1 MAFSI
6 APGVWPVMITP
17 WTDDNKPDFKAI
29 EGLCNWYIEKG
40 CTGIFAVCQSSEMAY
55 LTEQEKL
62 DIAKAVT
69 EAVGGRIQV
78 VASGH
83 TADDKATQF
92 REIENMMK
100 IPGIGA
106 YVLVSNRL
114 DQKSEGEDVFAAN
127 AQEIFDK
134 FPEVDFGIYECP
146 MPFKRL
152 VSLDFLKSAAQGGR
166 MVFLKDTCCDYE
178 LIRERLKTV
187 EGTPLK
193 IFNANAQS
201 WFDSYCHGSAGYNG
215 VMANFHPDLYKWC
228 FDHKDTDYEKARLVA
243 DFLTA
248 AAMIEMR
255 IYPCSAKYYQNLVG
269 VPMNVFA
276 RSADCAKLDKN
287 AKGEVESLINL
298 EKWLRNELGLPQ

>member
-6 APGVWPVMITP
+6 CPGVWPVMITP
-17 WTDDNKPDFKAI
+17 YTENNKPDFRAI
-29 EGLCNWYIEKG
+29 SALTNWYIEKG

-55 LTEQEKL
+55 LSEQEKL
-62 DIAKAVT
+62 DIAKCVAETVD
-69 EAVGGRIQV
+69 GRIQV

-83 TADDKATQF
+83 TADSKADQF
-92 REIENMMK
+92 KGIEEMMK

-114 DQKSEGEDVFAAN
+114 DQKNEGEEVFYNN
-127 AQEIFDK
+127 AQEIFNH

-146 MPFKRL
+146 MPWKRL
-152 VSLDFLKSAAQGGR
+152 VSLDFLKRVAPEGR

-178 LIRERLKTV
+178 LIRERLKAV
-187 EGTPLK
+187 DGTPLK

-215 VMANFHPDLYKWC
+215 VMANFHPDLYKWA
-228 FDHKDTDYEKARLVA
+228 FDHKDSDPEKARLVA
-243 DFLTA
+243 HFLTA

-255 IYPCSAKYYQNLVG
+255 VYPVSAKYYHHLTG
-269 VPMNVFA
+269 VPMSLVT
-276 RSADCAKLDKN
+276 RSNDVKKLDKN
-287 AKGEVESLINL
+287 AKGEVESLIAL
-298 EKWLRNELGLPQ
+298 EQYVRKQLEI

>member
-6 APGVWPVMITP
+6 NPGIWPVMITP

-29 EGLCNWYIEKG
+29 EALTNWYIEKG
-40 CTGIFAVCQSSEMAY
+40 CTGIFAVCQSSEMMY

-62 DIAKAVT
+62 DIAKCVVDT
-69 EAVGGRIQV
+69 VDGRIQV

-83 TADDKATQF
+83 TADDKPTQF

-114 DQKSEGEDVFAAN
+114 DQKHEGEEVFYNN
-127 AQEIFDK
+127 AKEIFDL

-146 MPFKRL
+146 MPWKRL
-152 VSLDFLKSAAQGGR
+152 VTLEFLEKVAPEGR

-178 LIRERLKTV
+178 LIRKRLKAV

-201 WFDSYCHGSAGYNG
+201 WYDSYCHGSAGYNG
-215 VMANFHPDLYKWC
+215 VMANFHPDIYKWC
-228 FDHKDTDYEKARLVA
+228 YDHKDSDPEKARLVA

-255 IYPCSAKYYQNLVG
+255 IYPCNAKLHQQMVD

-287 AKGEVESLINL
+287 ARGEVESLIAL
-298 EKWLRNELGLPQ
+298 ENYVRKQLGI

>member
-1 MAFSI
+1 MSFSI
-6 APGVWPVMITP
+6 NPGIWPVMITP

-29 EGLCNWYIEKG
+29 ENLTNWYIEKG
-40 CTGIFAVCQSSEMAY
+40 CNGIFAVCQSSEMLY

-62 DIAKAVT
+62 DIAKCVAETVD
-69 EAVGGRIQV
+69 GRIQV

-83 TADDKATQF
+83 TADDKPTQF

-114 DQKSEGEDVFAAN
+114 DQQHEGEEVFYNN
-127 AQEIFDK
+127 AKEIFDL

-146 MPFKRL
+146 MPWKRL
-152 VSLDFLKSAAQGGR
+152 VSLEFLKKVAPEGR
-166 MVFLKDTCCDYE
+166 MVFLKDTCCDQH
-178 LIRERLKTV
+178 LIRERLKAV

-193 IFNANAQS
+193 IFNANAMS
-201 WFDSYCHGSAGYNG
+201 WYDSVLHGAAGYNG

-228 FDHKDTDYEKARLVA
+228 YDHKDSDPERARLVA

-255 IYPCSAKYYQNLVG
+255 IYPVSAKYHQQLVD
-269 VPMNVFA
+269 VPMNVFS

-287 AKGEVESLINL
+287 ARGEVESLIAL
-298 EKWLRNELGLPQ
+298 ENYVRKQLCI

>member
-6 APGVWPVMITP
+6 NPGVWPVMITP

-29 EGLCNWYIEKG
+29 ENLTNWYIDKG
-40 CTGIFAVCQSSEMAY
+40 CDGIFAVCQSSEMLY

-62 DIAKAVT
+62 DIAKCVVET
-69 EAVGGRIQV
+69 VDGRIQV

-83 TADDKATQF
+83 TADDKPTQF

-114 DQKSEGEDVFAAN
+114 DQKHEGEEAFYNN
-127 AQEIFDK
+127 AKEIFDL

-146 MPFKRL
+146 MPWKRL
-152 VSLDFLKSAAQGGR
+152 VSLEFLKKVAPEGR
-166 MVFLKDTCCDYE
+166 MVFLKDTCCDQH
-178 LIRERLKTV
+178 LIRERLKAV

-193 IFNANAQS
+193 IFNANAMS
-201 WFDSYCHGSAGYNG
+201 WYDSVLHGAAGYNG

-228 FDHKDTDYEKARLVA
+228 YDHKDSDPERARLVA

-255 IYPCSAKYYQNLVG
+255 IYPVNAKYHQQLVD

-287 AKGEVESLINL
+287 ARGEVESLIAL
-298 EKWLRNELGLPQ
+298 ENYVRKQLGI

>member
-6 APGVWPVMITP
+6 HPGVWPVMITP
-17 WTDDNKPDFKAI
+17 YTEDNKPDFKAI
-29 EGLCNWYIEKG
+29 AALTNWYIEKG

-55 LTEQEKL
+55 LSEQEKL
-62 DIAKAVT
+62 DIAKCVAETVD
-69 EAVGGRIQV
+69 GRIQV

-83 TADDKATQF
+83 TADSKADQF
-92 REIENMMK
+92 KGIEEMMK

-114 DQKSEGEDVFAAN
+114 DQKHEGEEVFYNN
-127 AQEIFDK
+127 AREIFER

-146 MPFKRL
+146 MPWKRL
-152 VSLDFLKSAAQGGR
+152 VSLDFLKRVAPEGR

-178 LIRERLKTV
+178 LIRERLKAV

-215 VMANFHPDLYKWC
+215 VMANFHPELYKWA
-228 FDHKDTDYEKARLVA
+228 FDHKDSDPEKAQLVA
-243 DFLTA
+243 HFLTA

-255 IYPCSAKYYQNLVG
+255 VYPVSAKYYHQLTG
-269 VPMNVFA
+269 VPMSLVT
-276 RSADCAKLDKN
+276 RSNDVKKLDKN
-287 AKGEVESLINL
+287 ARGEVESLI
-298 EKWLRNELGLPQ
+298 ELGKYVRKQLGI

>member
-6 APGVWPVMITP
+6 NPGVWPVMITP

-29 EGLCNWYIEKG
+29 ENLTNWYIEKG
-40 CTGIFAVCQSSEMAY
+40 CDGIFAVCQSSEMLY

-62 DIAKAVT
+62 DIAKCVVDT
-69 EAVGGRIQV
+69 VDGRIQV

-83 TADDKATQF
+83 TADDKPTQF

-106 YVLVSNRL
+106 YVLVANRL
-114 DQKSEGEDVFAAN
+114 DQKNEGEEVFYHN
-127 AQEIFDK
+127 AQEIFDL
-134 FPEVDFGIYECP
+134 FPEIDFGIYECP
-146 MPFKRL
+146 MPWKRL
-152 VSLDFLKSAAQGGR
+152 VSLEFLKKVAPEGR
-166 MVFLKDTCCDYE
+166 MVFLKDTCCDHE
-178 LIRERLKTV
+178 LIRERLKAV

-193 IFNANAQS
+193 IFNANAMS
-201 WFDSYCHGSAGYNG
+201 WYDSLLHGAAGYNG

-228 FDHKDTDYEKARLVA
+228 YDHKDSDPERARLVA

-255 IYPCSAKYYQNLVG
+255 IYPVNAKYHQQLVD

-287 AKGEVESLINL
+287 ARGEVESLIAL
-298 EKWLRNELGLPQ
+298 ENYVRKQLGIA

>member
-1 MAFSI
+1 MPSI
-6 APGVWPVMITP
+6 PNGVYPTMITP
-17 WTDDNKPDFKAI
+17 YTDDDKIDFGAV
-29 EGLCNWYIEKG
+29 ERLLNWYHQNNIKG
-40 CTGIFAVCQSSEMAY
+40 VFAVCQSSEMLY

-62 DIAKAVT
+62 DIAKCVVET
-69 EAVGGRIQV
+69 VDGRIQV

-83 TADDKATQF
+83 TADDKPTQF

-114 DQKSEGEDVFAAN
+114 DQQHEGEEAFYNN
-127 AQEIFDK
+127 AKEIFDL
-134 FPEVDFGIYECP
+134 FPEIDFGIYECP
-146 MPFKRL
+146 MPWKRL
-152 VSLDFLKSAAQGGR
+152 VSLEFLKKVAPEGR
-166 MVFLKDTCCDYE
+166 MVFLKDTCCDQD
-178 LIRERLKTV
+178 LVRERLKAV

-193 IFNANAQS
+193 IFNANAMS
-201 WFDSYCHGSAGYNG
+201 WFDGALHGSAGYNG

-228 FDHKDTDYEKARLVA
+228 WDHKDSDPERAKLVA
-243 DFLTA
+243 DFLTT

-255 IYPCSAKYYQNLVG
+255 IYPCNAKLHQQMVD

-287 AKGEVESLINL
+287 ARGEVESLIAL
-298 EKWLRNELGLPQ
+298 ENYVRKQLGI

>member
-6 APGVWPVMITP
+6 ANGIWPVMITP

-29 EGLCNWYIEKG
+29 ENLTNWYIEKG
-40 CTGIFAVCQSSEMAY
+40 CNGIFAVCQSSEMLY

-62 DIAKAVT
+62 DIAKCVAETVD
-69 EAVGGRIQV
+69 GRIQV

-83 TADDKATQF
+83 TADDKPTQF

-106 YVLVSNRL
+106 YVLIANRL
-114 DQKSEGEDVFAAN
+114 DRQNEGEEVFYNN
-127 AQEIFDK
+127 AKEIFDL
-134 FPEVDFGIYECP
+134 FPEIDFGIYECP
-146 MPFKRL
+146 MPWKRL
-152 VSLDFLKSAAQGGR
+152 VSLEFLKKVAPEGR

-178 LIRERLKTV
+178 LIRERLKIV

-193 IFNANAQS
+193 IFNANAMS
-201 WFDSYCHGSAGYNG
+201 WFDSVQHGAAGYNG
-215 VMANFHPDLYKWC
+215 VMANFHPDLYRWC
-228 FDHKDTDYEKARLVA
+228 YDHRDSDPERARLVA
-243 DFLTA
+243 DFLTT

-255 IYPCSAKYYQNLVG
+255 IYPVSAKYHQKLVD
-269 VPMNVFA
+269 VPMNVFS

-287 AKGEVESLINL
+287 ARGEVESLIAL
-298 EKWLRNELGLPQ
+298 ENYVRKQLGI

>member
-6 APGVWPVMITP
+6 HPGVWPVMITP
-17 WTDDNKPDFKAI
+17 FTEDNKPDFSAI
-29 EGLCNWYIEKG
+29 ENLTNWYIEKG

-55 LTEQEKL
+55 LSEQEKL
-62 DIAKAVT
+62 DIAKCVADT
-69 EAVGGRIQV
+69 AAGRIQI

-83 TADDKATQF
+83 TADAKADQF
-92 REIENMMK
+92 KQIETMMK

-114 DQKSEGEDVFAAN
+114 DQKNEGEEVFYQNAN
-127 AQEIFDK
+127 EIFEK
-134 FPEVDFGIYECP
+134 FPEIDFGIYECP
-146 MPFKRL
+146 MPWKRL
-152 VSLDFLKSAAQGGR
+152 VSLEFLKRVAPEGR

-178 LIRERLKTV
+178 LIRQRLKAV

-215 VMANFHPDLYKWC
+215 VMANFHPELYKWAY
-228 FDHKDTDYEKARLVA
+228 DHKDSDPEKARLVS
-243 DFLTA
+243 DFLTT

-255 IYPCSAKYYQNLVG
+255 VYPVSAKYHHQLVG
-269 VPMNVFA
+269 VPMSLVT
-276 RSADCAKLDKN
+276 RSNDVNKLDKN
-287 AKGEVESLINL
+287 ARGEVESLIAMENYVR
-298 EKWLRNELGLPQ
+298 KQLGI

>member
-17 WTDDNKPDFKAI
+17 WPDDTKPDFKGI
-29 EGLCNWYIEKG
+29 EALTNWYIEKG
-40 CTGIFAVCQSSEMAY
+40 CTGIFAVCQSSEMTFM
-55 LTEQEKL
+55 TEQEKL
-62 DIAKAVT
+62 DVAKCVVET
-69 EAVGGRIQV
+69 VDGRIQV

-83 TADDKATQF
+83 TADDKSTQF

-114 DQKSEGEDVFAAN
+114 DQKHEGEEVFYNN
-127 AQEIFDK
+127 AKEIFDL

-146 MPFKRL
+146 MPWKRL
-152 VSLDFLKSAAQGGR
+152 VSLEFLQKVAPEGR
-166 MVFLKDTCCDYE
+166 MVFLKETCCDHE
-178 LIRERLKTV
+178 LIRERLKAV

-193 IFNANAQS
+193 IFNANAMS
-201 WFDSYCHGSAGYNG
+201 WYDSVLHGAAGYNG

-228 FDHKDTDYEKARLVA
+228 YDHKDSDPERARLVA

-255 IYPCSAKYYQNLVG
+255 IYPVNAKYHQQLAD

-287 AKGEVESLINL
+287 ARGEVESLIAL
-298 EKWLRNELGLPQ
+298 ENYVRKQLGI

>member
-6 APGVWPVMITP
+6 APGIWPVMITP
-17 WTDDNKPDFKAI
+17 WTEDNRIDFKAI
-29 EGLCNWYIEKG
+29 KGLCDWYVEKG

-55 LTEQEKL
+55 LSEQEKL
-62 DIAKAVT
+62 DIARAVT
-69 EAVGGRIQV
+69 DAVDGRIQV

-114 DQKSEGEDVFAAN
+114 DQKNEGEAVFEAN
-127 AQEIFDK
+127 AQEIFDRY
-134 FPEVDFGIYECP
+134 PEIDFGMYECP
-146 MPFKRL
+146 MPWKRL
-152 VSLDFLKSAAQGGR
+152 VSTDFLRHAGQQGR

-178 LIRERLKTV
+178 LVRERQKAV
-187 EGTPLK
+187 DGTPLK

-201 WFDSYCHGSAGYNG
+201 WFDSVQHGAAGYSG
-215 VMANFHPDLYKWC
+215 VMANFHPELYKWA
-228 FDHKDTDYEKARLVA
+228 FDHKDSDPEKARQLA
-243 DFLTA
+243 HYLTL

-255 IYPCSAKYYQNLVG
+255 IYPCSAKLFHQMVG
-269 VPMNVFA
+269 VPMNTFA
-276 RSADCAKLDKN
+276 RSADCSKLDKN
-287 AKGEVESLINL
+287 ARGEVESLI
-298 EKWLRNELGLPQ
+298 ETDQYIRKMLGI

>member
-6 APGVWPVMITP
+6 ASGIWPVMITP
-17 WTDDNKPDFKAI
+17 WTDDHKPDFKAI

-40 CTGIFAVCQSSEMAY
+40 CTGIFAVCQSSEMAF

-62 DIAKAVT
+62 DIARAVT
-69 EAVGGRIQV
+69 EAVDGRIQV

-83 TADDKATQF
+83 TADDKPTQF

-114 DQKSEGEDVFAAN
+114 DQRNEGEAVFEAN
-127 AQEIFDK
+127 AREIFDK
-134 FPEVDFGIYECP
+134 FPEIDFGIYECP
-146 MPFKRL
+146 MPWKRL
-152 VSLDFLKSAAQGGR
+152 VSLEFLKSVAPEGR
-166 MVFLKDTCCDYE
+166 LVFLKDTCCDYL
-178 LIRERLKTV
+178 LIRERLKAV

-201 WFDSYCHGSAGYNG
+201 WFDSYQHGAAGYNG
-215 VMANFHPDLYKWC
+215 VMANFHPDIYKWS
-228 FDHKDTDYEKARLVA
+228 FDHKDDQPEKARLVA
-243 DFLTA
+243 DFLTT

-255 IYPCSAKYYQNLVG
+255 IYPCSAKYHQNRVD
-269 VPMNVFA
+269 VPMNVYS
-276 RSADCAKLDKN
+276 RSADCAKLDRN
-287 AKGEVESLINL
+287 AMGEVESLIQMENYV
-298 EKWLRNELGLPQ
+298 RRQLGII

>member
-69 EAVGGRIQV
+69 EAVDGRIQV

-114 DQKSEGEDVFAAN
+114 DQKHEGEAVFEAN
-127 AQEIFDK
+127 AREIFDK
-134 FPEVDFGIYECP
+134 FPEIDFGIYECP
-146 MPFKRL
+146 MPWKRL
-152 VSLDFLKSAAQGGR
+152 VSLDFLKSVAPEGR

-178 LIRERLKTV
+178 LIRERLKAV

-201 WFDSYCHGSAGYNG
+201 WFDSYQHGSAGYNG

-228 FDHKDTDYEKARLVA
+228 FDHKDDQPEKARLVA

-255 IYPCSAKYYQNLVG
+255 IYPCNAKYHQNLVD

-276 RSADCAKLDKN
+276 RSADCTKLDKN

-298 EKWLRNELGLPQ
+298 ENYVRKQLGII

>member
-6 APGVWPVMITP
+6 QPGVWPVMITP
-17 WTDDNKPDFKAI
+17 FTEDNKPDFKAI
-29 EGLCNWYIEKG
+29 EGLCNWYIKKG
-40 CTGIFAVCQSSEMAY
+40 CTGIFAVCQSSEMAF

-62 DIAKAVT
+62 DIAKAVVD
-69 EAVGGRIQV
+69 AVDGRIQV

-83 TADDKATQF
+83 TADSKSDQYKQ
-92 REIENMMK
+92 IEDMMK

-114 DQKSEGEDVFAAN
+114 DQNNEGEEVFFQN
-127 AQEIFDK
+127 AQEIFDR

-146 MPFKRL
+146 MPWKRL
-152 VSLDFLKSAAQGGR
+152 VSLDFLRKVAPEGR

-178 LIRERLKTV
+178 LSRERLKAV

-201 WFDSYCHGSAGYNG
+201 WYDSYCHGSAGYNG
-215 VMANFHPDLYKWC
+215 VMANFHPDLYKWAY
-228 FDHKDTDYEKARLVA
+228 DHKDSDPEKAQLVA
-243 DFLTA
+243 HFLTT

-255 IYPCSAKYYQNLVG
+255 AYPVSAKYHQNLVD
-269 VPMNVFA
+269 VPMSLVT
-276 RSADCAKLDKN
+276 RSADAAKLDKN
-287 AKGEVESLINL
+287 ARGEVESLIAMENYVR
-298 EKWLRNELGLPQ
+298 KQLGIL

>member
-1 MAFSI
+1 MPFSI

-17 WTDDNKPDFKAI
+17 FTDDNKPDFRAI
-29 EGLCNWYIEKG
+29 KELCDWYVEKG
-40 CTGIFAVCQSSEMAY
+40 CTGIFAVCQSSEM
-55 LTEQEKL
+55 LFLSEQEKL

-69 EAVGGRIQV
+69 DAVDGRIQV

-114 DQKSEGEDVFAAN
+114 DQKHEGEAVFEAN
-127 AQEIFDK
+127 AREIFDK
-134 FPEVDFGIYECP
+134 FPEIDFGIYECP
-146 MPFKRL
+146 MPWKRL
-152 VSLDFLKSAAQGGR
+152 VTTEFLKKIAPEGR

-178 LIRERLKTV
+178 LIRQRLKAV

-193 IFNANAQS
+193 IFNANAAS
-201 WFDSYCHGSAGYNG
+201 WYDSYCHGSAGYNG
-215 VMANFHPDLYKWC
+215 IMANYHPDIYKWAY
-228 FDHKDTDYEKARLVA
+228 DHKDSDPERAQKVA
-243 DFLTA
+243 DWLTM

-255 IYPCSAKYYQNLVG
+255 IYPVSAKFHQDLVDVHMG
-269 VPMNVFA
+269 LTT
-276 RSADCAKLDKN
+276 RSADVSKLDKN
-287 AKGEVESLINL
+287 AKQEVYSLIAM
-298 EKWLRNELGLPQ
+298 ENEVRKALGIQ

>member
-1 MAFSI
+1 MPFSI

-17 WTDDNKPDFKAI
+17 WTDDNKPDYKAI
-29 EGLCNWYIEKG
+29 EGLVNWYIEKG
-40 CTGIFAVCQSSEMAY
+40 CTGIFAVCQSSEMAF
-55 LTEQEKL
+55 LSEQEKL
-62 DIAKAVT
+62 DIAKAVA
-69 EAVGGRIQV
+69 EAVDGRIQV

-83 TADDKATQF
+83 TADDKPTQF

-114 DQKSEGEDVFAAN
+114 DQKHEGEEVFLKN
-127 AQEIFDK
+127 AREIFDR
-134 FPEVDFGIYECP
+134 FPEIDFGIYECP
-146 MPFKRL
+146 MPWKRL
-152 VSLDFLKSAAQGGR
+152 VSLEFLKTVAPEGR

-178 LIRERLKTV
+178 LIRERLKAV

-215 VMANFHPDLYKWC
+215 VMANLHPDLYKWC
-228 FDHKDTDYEKARLVA
+228 FDHKDDQPEKARLVA
-243 DFLTA
+243 DFLTT

-255 IYPCSAKYYQNLVG
+255 LWPCNGKYHQQLAG

-276 RSADCAKLDKN
+276 RSNDCTKLDKN
-287 AKGEVESLINL
+287 AKGEVESLIHL
-298 EKWLRNELGLPQ
+298 ENYVRKQLGII